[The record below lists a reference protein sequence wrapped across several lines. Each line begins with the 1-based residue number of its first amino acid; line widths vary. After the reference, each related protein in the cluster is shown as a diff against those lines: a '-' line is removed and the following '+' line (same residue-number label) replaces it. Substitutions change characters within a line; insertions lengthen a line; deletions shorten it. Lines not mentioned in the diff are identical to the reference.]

1 MTSTVHNMCRYEKVV
16 GYMMNQLL
24 GSFFEKMFW
33 QQTRLRYDTF
43 CSLIRV
49 VCSSLGRKNTHMKE
63 NTPIEI
69 KVAMAFA

>member
-1 MTSTVHNMCRYEKVV
+1 MASRVHKMCKYEKVV
-16 GYMMNQLL
+16 GYMKNQLF

-49 VCSSLGRKNTHMKE
+49 LGSNLEQKNTHMKE
-63 NTPIEI
+63 SIPIEI
-69 KVAMAFA
+69 RVAMAFA